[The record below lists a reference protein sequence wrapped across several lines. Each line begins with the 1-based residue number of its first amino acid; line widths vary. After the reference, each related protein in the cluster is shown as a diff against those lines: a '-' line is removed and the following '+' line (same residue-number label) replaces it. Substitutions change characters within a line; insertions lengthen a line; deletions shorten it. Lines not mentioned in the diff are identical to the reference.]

1 MYLFKEYQFLSNKIL
16 HLRGFRYTVK
26 DITISKARVSFWLAE
41 SPALFHYSLLA
52 EIESS
57 CRGFDFLLCI
67 SIKGFISGM
76 YSNKAISVI
85 YLCSLKENH
94 FTEVMLLLTKPN
106 SIVTAPFNDFSG
118 SSSHQGIWMAFLG
131 KTVSLDRVRGLCFKW
146 TGKVLAQDQ
155 FLLYMPLKLFYFIS
169 LLVV

>member
-16 HLRGFRYTVK
+16 HLLGFRYTVK

-41 SPALFHYSLLA
+41 PPALFHYSLLA

-106 SIVTAPFNDFSG
+106 SIVTAPFK
-118 SSSHQGIWMAFLG
+118 HQGIWMAFLG
-131 KTVSLDRVRGLCFKW
+131 KTVRLDRVRVLCFKW
-146 TGKVLAQDQ
+146 TVKVLVQDQ